1 MAWVEKD
8 LKDYLV
14 STPLSCAGSPTTRPG
29 CPGLEI
35 INRVPMHVQKCVSP
49 GKYNFPLHRRMA

>member
-14 STPLSCAGSPTTRPG
+14 STPLPWAGSPTTRPG
-29 CPGLEI
+29 CPEPHSALTPAL
-35 INRVPMHVQKCVSP
+35 INSEKC
-49 GKYNFPLHRRMA
+49 